1 MVNKKVI
8 EIENISV
15 DELTEIIAEKLVD
28 KLEKRI
34 ATLVSKQNDDE
45 LLSRT
50 ETAKIL
56 KVELTTLWSW
66 TKKGKITAY
75 GIGNRVYYKRGEI
88 MKSLI
93 ILNR

>member
-34 ATLVSKQNDDE
+34 ATLISKQNDEE
-45 LLSRT
+45 LLTRT
-50 ETAKIL
+50 ETVELLKIN
-56 KVELTTLWSW
+56 LTTLWNW
-66 TKKGKITAY
+66 TKKGKLTAY

-88 MKSLI
+88 MKALVEFKH
-93 ILNR
+93 

>member
-1 MVNKKVI
+1 MTTKELI
-8 EIENISV
+8 QIENISV
-15 DELTEIIAEKLVD
+15 EELTEIIAEKLVD
-28 KLEKRI
+28 KLEKKI
-34 ATLVSKQNDDE
+34 VTLISNQNDEE
-45 LLSRT
+45 LLTRS